1 MRMVYLLYFCSVFLN
16 DTIRME
22 LRQLKYFVNV
32 AETNSF
38 SEASRLLNITQSTLS
53 QQIKQLENELGVM
66 LFERSSHRVCLTD
79 IGEAFLP
86 EAKRALHAADVCID
100 RMNDIKG
107 LKAGCLNI
115 GSTFSFLPLLKD
127 TVLLFM
133 KEYPDIKL
141 NIHCHDMETLIRMV
155 KDRELD
161 VALSYKPT
169 SISPEIESHI
179 LFDNQLAVVV
189 SEHHPLAGEEKVK
202 FADIKRFPLVMP
214 AKGLQARNAFDLLT
228 RCSESQFNV
237 RLEINEVNVIIDLVR
252 SSKFLV
258 TVISQAAVSHITGIK
273 VITLDHQNT
282 QMEGSFHIL
291 KDSNTKRSTKEFL
304 KMLCEN
310 KSYNIAL
317 LDML

>member
-1 MRMVYLLYFCSVFLN
+1 
-16 DTIRME
+16 ME

-32 AETNSF
+32 AEINSF
-38 SEASRLLNITQSTLS
+38 SEASRVLNITQSTLS
-53 QQIKQLENELGVM
+53 QQIRQLENELGVT
-66 LFERSSHRVCLTD
+66 LLERSSHHVCLTD
-79 IGEAFLP
+79 VGEVFLP
-86 EAKRALHAADVCID
+86 EAKRTLRSADVCIE
-100 RMNDIKG
+100 RMNDIRG
-107 LKAGCLNI
+107 MKAGCLNI
-115 GSTFSFLPLLKD
+115 GSTFSFIPLLKD

-141 NIHCHDMETLIRMV
+141 NIHCHDMETLMRMV

-169 SISPEIESHI
+169 IVCPEIESHI
-179 LFDNQLAVVV
+179 LFDNRLAVVV
-189 SEHHPLAGEEKVK
+189 SEHHPLANAEKVRC
-202 FADIKRFPLVMP
+202 ADLKRFPFVMP
-214 AKGLQARNAFDLLT
+214 AKGLQARNASDLIT
-228 RCSESQFNV
+228 RGSDNHFNV

-258 TVISQAAVSHITGIK
+258 TVISQAAVSHLPGIK

-291 KDSNTKRSTKEFL
+291 KDSYTKRSTKVFL

-310 KSYNIAL
+310 KSYNMAL
-317 LDML
+317 LDLL

>member
-1 MRMVYLLYFCSVFLN
+1 MRMVYWLYFCSVFIN

-79 IGEAFLP
+79 IGGAFLP
-86 EAKRALHAADVCID
+86 EAKRTLHAADVCID

-107 LKAGCLNI
+107 LKAGSLNI
-115 GSTFSFLPLLKD
+115 GSTFSFIPLLKD

-141 NIHCHDMETLIRMV
+141 NIHCHNMETLIRMV

-189 SEHHPLAGEEKVK
+189 SEHHTLAGAEKVK
-202 FADIKRFPLVMP
+202 FADLKRFPFVMP

-228 RCSESQFNV
+228 RGSESQFNV
-237 RLEINEVNVIIDLVR
+237 
-252 SSKFLV
+252 
-258 TVISQAAVSHITGIK
+258 GIF
-273 VITLDHQNT
+273 
-282 QMEGSFHIL
+282 S
-291 KDSNTKRSTKEFL
+291 
-304 KMLCEN
+304 
-310 KSYNIAL
+310 
-317 LDML
+317 

>member
-1 MRMVYLLYFCSVFLN
+1 
-16 DTIRME
+16 ME

-66 LFERSSHRVCLTD
+66 LFERSSHRVRLTD

-86 EAKRALHAADVCID
+86 EARHTLHAADMCID
-100 RMNDIKG
+100 RMNDIGG
-107 LKAGCLNI
+107 LKAGCRNI
-115 GSTFSFLPLLKD
+115 GSTFTFIPLLKD

-141 NIHCHDMETLIRMV
+141 NIHCHDMETLMRMV

-169 SISPEIESHI
+169 SVSPEIESHI

-189 SEHHPLAGEEKVK
+189 SEHHPLAGAERVK
-202 FADIKRFPLVMP
+202 CADLKRFPFVMP

-228 RCSESQFNV
+228 RGSENQFNV

-252 SSKFLV
+252 SSKFLI
-258 TVISQAAVSHITGIK
+258 TVISQAAVSHIPGIK
-273 VITLDHQNT
+273 VIALDHPNT

-291 KDSNTKRSTKEFL
+291 KDSYIKRSTKEFL